1 MLPRGGAAEAIEQA
15 NAAYRRDAAAGEAA
29 AAAAAAAARG
39 AAGAAAAARAQL
51 SEGMARLRAA
61 SRMPQLRGLLAARAL
76 LDMSVMFVHSTF
88 GDYTRLKFGWDA
100 KHAGYGMAFT
110 GLLSVLSDLVLLPAL
125 LRSRKASG
133 ASELPTVLFGGGVAA
148 CGLLL
153 VSLAATVRGFLGG
166 LAALTVG
173 VTLCRSAF
181 NTIVINQAAAD
192 QTGVVSG
199 AIDAVESFCRVAAPL
214 AGGVL
219 LQSVSLEGPPRAGAV
234 LCVCGVAAFLEAA
247 PPTLKKGWLR
257 GGREKQKDE

>member
-1 MLPRGGAAEAIEQA
+1 M
-15 NAAYRRDAAAGEAA
+15 
-29 AAAAAAAARG
+29 
-39 AAGAAAAARAQL
+39 
-51 SEGMARLRAA
+51 
-61 SRMPQLRGLLAARAL
+61 
-76 LDMSVMFVHSTF
+76 
-88 GDYTRLKFGWDA
+88 
-100 KHAGYGMAFT
+100 
-110 GLLSVLSDLVLLPAL
+110 
-125 LRSRKASG
+125 
-133 ASELPTVLFGGGVAA
+133 
-148 CGLLL
+148 
-153 VSLAATVRGFLGG
+153 
-166 LAALTVG
+166 G

-219 LQSVSLEGPPRAGAV
+219 LQSVSLEGPPRAGAL